1 MVLTRVGTVLA
12 AIGALAGCG
21 VAGSSPAAPLTPAAC
36 RKVDA
41 GELLAIGRRVYAQA
55 ATGRNVLSARRRL
68 ARSAALARAVAADAP
83 EATRAALRPL
93 LKHQITRIAVWGP
106 DGRLLASLGA
116 TRALAPATGTIADPL
131 GLPVGRYTLA
141 VSDDAAIS
149 GEITS
154 VTGARTSVGA
164 SAAGA
169 TGFAATAFPSGRLRV
184 AMALPPSGLT
194 ACAAT
199 APATR
204 LAVVRQVGVRLLAA
218 ERTGRQARR
227 VLRHVARDA
236 GFRAAVAARDPVA
249 LRAAIIRFFRTRSLH
264 VVRIRATTPSGALI
278 GDVGGPFVLSPV
290 SGPVRGR
297 AGALLGHVT
306 LSVQDDT
313 GYIKLMHRFTGAAV
327 VLHAG
332 RTRVPGSAP
341 PPRAPVPTTTLAG
354 TVFPRGRLTITLA
367 APMSPGAASRPS

>member
-12 AIGALAGCG
+12 TIGTLAGCG
-21 VAGSSPAAPLTPAAC
+21 AAGSPTPAAPLTAAAC
-36 RKVDA
+36 RRVDA
-41 GELLAIGRRVYAQA
+41 SELVAIGRRVYAQA
-55 ATGRNVLSARRRL
+55 ATGRNVVSARRRL
-68 ARSAALARAVAADAP
+68 ARSTALARAVADDAP
-83 EATRAALRPL
+83 DATRAALRPL

-116 TRALAPATGTIADPL
+116 TRALAPSSGTIADPL
-131 GLPVGRYTLA
+131 GLPVGRYALA
-141 VSDDAAIS
+141 VSDDAAIA
-149 GEITS
+149 GEIAS
-154 VTGARTSVGA
+154 VTGARTTIGA
-164 SAAGA
+164 DAGGA
-169 TGFAATAFPSGRLRV
+169 GFAAVAFPSGGLRV
-184 AMALPPSGLT
+184 AMALPAADLT

-218 ERTGRQARR
+218 ERSGRQARR

-249 LRAAIIRFFRTRSLH
+249 LRAAIVRFFRTRSLH

-290 SGPVRGR
+290 SGPVRSR

-306 LSVQDDT
+306 HSVQDDT

-327 VLHAG
+327 VLRAG
-332 RTRVPGSAP
+332 ATRVPGSAP
-341 PPRAPVPTTTLAG
+341 APRAPTVTLAG
-354 TVFPRGRLTITLA
+354 TVFPRGRLTITLGAPLSSGA
-367 APMSPGAASRPS
+367 APRPS